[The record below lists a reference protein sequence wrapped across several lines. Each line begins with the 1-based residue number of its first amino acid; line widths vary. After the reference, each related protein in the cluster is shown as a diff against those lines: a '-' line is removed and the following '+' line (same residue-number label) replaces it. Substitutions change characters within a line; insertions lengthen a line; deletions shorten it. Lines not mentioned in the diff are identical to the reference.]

1 MIKRSVSLA
10 LILPFLATTSVAA
23 EPLKGQLP
31 PAETLITTIET
42 PFIPKAGATA
52 PPVPRAKAAPSSG
65 EPKAPVSVAGI
76 PTPRVKPS
84 DIPPAQVG
92 QSPYEEWAAGF
103 QSRLMAD
110 GKFSQAFLN
119 RQMADLRFVDRAVE
133 LDRRQPER
141 TLTHAEYLERVVSQ
155 TRTNQGID
163 RFTRHRET
171 LAEVEAEFGVPAE
184 IITSLWGIET
194 SYGAIT
200 GGFVVRDALATL
212 AFEGRRR
219 TFFESELVNLLT
231 IIEQEDRDYREMLG
245 SWAGAMGQS
254 QFMPSSFLAYA
265 VDGDGD
271 GKRDIWGTE
280 RDVFAS
286 AANYLKQSG
295 WREGERWGRAVSL
308 PSGFNRGLAD
318 GDTKRS
324 INAWR
329 DLGVT
334 LRDGSPLPAAPDS
347 FTARLIQPDGAG
359 GPAFLTYRN
368 FDVILRWNRSNY
380 FATAVGI
387 LSDRI
392 LIGAD

>member
-1 MIKRSVSLA
+1 MITYPAIIRTTGLSLMMASVMAVGLA
-10 LILPFLATTSVAA
+10 VA
-23 EPLKGQLP
+23 EPPIAPKP
-31 PAETLITTIET
+31 PGTKPEAPVAE
-42 PFIPKAGATA
+42 
-52 PPVPRAKAAPSSG
+52 AAPDG
-65 EPKAPVSVAGI
+65 ELAAI
-76 PTPRVKPS
+76 PTPKVKPD
-84 DIPPAQVG
+84 DIPPAAAPSG
-92 QSPYEEWAAGF
+92 PYERWAADF
-103 QSRLMAD
+103 RSRLLAK
-110 GKFSQAFLN
+110 GEFSAEFLDE
-119 RQMADLRFVDRAVE
+119 QLADLKLIQRAIE

-141 TLTHAEYLERVVSQ
+141 TLTHAEYLTRVVSQ

-163 RFTRHRET
+163 RFKRYRED
-171 LAEVEAEFGVPAE
+171 LRAAEEKFGVPAE
-184 IITSLWGIET
+184 IVTALWGIET

-219 TFFESELVNLLT
+219 SFFEAELVNLLK

-271 GKRDIWGTE
+271 GKRDIWGTQ

-308 PSGFNRGLAD
+308 PSGFDRSLVGS
-318 GDTKRS
+318 DTRRS

-334 LRDGSPLPAAPDS
+334 LRDGSELPPALEN

-359 GPAFLTYRN
+359 GPAFLAYRN

-392 LIGAD
+392 LIGAE